1 MSSSTYNLSHQG
13 EGEVKEEI
21 VSLSPSPPPIIIV
34 SDSDSDSDSDE
45 IRNVLQVERYWDR
58 ARPPPC
64 RHIDG
69 QPSCQ
74 HSNNLSCRK
83 AIAVLAMQEGVLAF
97 RNVERNLEV
106 SVPVTPGLSYF
117 TWCTANLFFRG
128 LVPLAVTFVP
138 PPNPGL
144 LDFFIGS
151 ALPGVTWM
159 QVFSSIGPFQPAV
172 RSFVFSSEL
181 AMPSLLACFFNGPVP
196 VALLTRPAPPHVNR
210 ESLQLANYYFVSVI

>member
-1 MSSSTYNLSHQG
+1 
-13 EGEVKEEI
+13 
-21 VSLSPSPPPIIIV
+21 
-34 SDSDSDSDSDE
+34 
-45 IRNVLQVERYWDR
+45 
-58 ARPPPC
+58 
-64 RHIDG
+64 
-69 QPSCQ
+69 
-74 HSNNLSCRK
+74 
-83 AIAVLAMQEGVLAF
+83 
-97 RNVERNLEV
+97 
-106 SVPVTPGLSYF
+106 
-117 TWCTANLFFRG
+117 
-128 LVPLAVTFVP
+128 VP

-196 VALLTRPAPPHVNR
+196 VALLTHPAPPHVNL